1 MLPLKNLH
9 KYTKGY
15 NLNTDDDKAYFLM
28 QKQITWWG
36 SHWNIQ
42 FTDLLKWHAW
52 LNFTWVS

>member
-15 NLNTDDDKAYFLM
+15 NLNTDDDQAYFLM
-28 QKQITWWG
+28 QKQIIWWG

-42 FTDLLKWHAW
+42 FTNL
-52 LNFTWVS
+52 